1 MANNDASPL
10 GSVDEFLKRCQ
21 QSGDAA
27 YSALRSV
34 LESLEDPKTR
44 TQARI
49 FLADLQKRFPT
60 KEDCDQ
66 CFRTYHFQIEDI
78 FFDQYEG
85 LFFLSFKRVS
95 SPYRLPVREW
105 KIEQTGI
112 FNPKVNSCLIFLC
125 LLV

>member
-1 MANNDASPL
+1 MAKNDASSL
-10 GSVDEFLKRCQ
+10 GTVDEFLKRCR

-27 YSALRSV
+27 YGALRSV
-34 LESLEDPKTR
+34 LERLEDPKSR

-49 FLADLQKRFPT
+49 FLSDLQKRFPT

-85 LFFLSFKRVS
+85 LFFSFQHFS
-95 SPYRLPVREW
+95 SPHRLPVREW

-112 FNPKVNSCLIFLC
+112 SNPKVNNCLIFLC